1 MPFVRVPPGDQGA
14 TFVSLNEMMAAS
26 QVTKRLELL
35 AGKPIPDD
43 FDFEQIGFVLATRAQ
58 VEMRG
63 FMEEHNVGV
72 AISCTGVHSKPFRYP
87 QAKGVAASQGQG
99 TLDKLNVPVSFAG
112 GRMAA
117 LRLALPYCVTAFMQ
131 KKCVLVHCNQSFHR
145 GPLGFAMIARMLFG
159 CEPSEMMMV
168 LGRMREIYYV
178 YEEGKEFQGDS
189 LWETLQWAKRLE
201 LLQPPKVSPKGS
213 SAWGKPS
220 QGAASSSGQ
229 GAASS
234 SWQGVAASQGQ
245 GVAASQGKGVAASQ
259 EYLYRSMTVDHRE
272 LAEVNLAAKDPF
284 FAPTKKGLDLAILV
298 LDAVETGSKNPSP
311 FVHFSLDFWEA
322 RKWKSMG
329 EHHRGEKNTVVCR
342 VSKTALKSLAA
353 SQGGDHPLDLD
364 SGLAVGELLDMST
377 QPATL
382 KWLNKY
388 AHHSAVQARLPALSR
403 AHACREVAVAWRG
416 HLPEELFEVLDDN
429 GLPLHFLGRG
439 RFLQRACSKRGQL
452 LGSENGRCVS
462 F

>member
-1 MPFVRVPPGDQGA
+1 
-14 TFVSLNEMMAAS
+14 
-26 QVTKRLELL
+26 
-35 AGKPIPDD
+35 
-43 FDFEQIGFVLATRAQ
+43 
-58 VEMRG
+58 
-63 FMEEHNVGV
+63 
-72 AISCTGVHSKPFRYP
+72 
-87 QAKGVAASQGQG
+87 
-99 TLDKLNVPVSFAG
+99 
-112 GRMAA
+112 
-117 LRLALPYCVTAFMQ
+117 
-131 KKCVLVHCNQSFHR
+131 
-145 GPLGFAMIARMLFG
+145 
-159 CEPSEMMMV
+159 
-168 LGRMREIYYV
+168 
-178 YEEGKEFQGDS
+178 
-189 LWETLQWAKRLE
+189 
-201 LLQPPKVSPKGS
+201 
-213 SAWGKPS
+213 
-220 QGAASSSGQ
+220 
-229 GAASS
+229 
-234 SWQGVAASQGQ
+234 
-245 GVAASQGKGVAASQ
+245 
-259 EYLYRSMTVDHRE
+259 MTVDHRE
-272 LAEVNLAAKDPF
+272 LAEVNLAATDPF

-322 RKWKSMG
+322 CKWKSMG
-329 EHHRGEKNTVVCR
+329 QQHRGEKNTVVCR

-364 SGLAVGELLDMST
+364 NGLAVGELLDMST

-388 AHHSAVQARLPALSR
+388 AHHSGVQARLPALSR